1 MSATLMIR
9 DETAT
14 GDPVHE
20 FPLEFQDER
29 ITVRDLIRERVYQE
43 VSDYNFRSRREGGLL
58 FRGLVQPTDAER
70 SLNGFKVP
78 KNRDIDWEAQFAR
91 AVDAF
96 TRNGFFILVDERQ
109 AEALDE
115 TIVISPSTHVSFVK
129 LTPLVGG

>member
-1 MSATLMIR
+1 MTATLMIR

-43 VSDYNFRSRREGGLL
+43 VSDYNFRSRRDGGLL

-70 SLNGFKVP
+70 TLNGFRVP
-78 KNRDIDWEAQFAR
+78 KDRDIDWEVQFSR

-96 TRNGFFILVDERQ
+96 GRNGFFILVDERQ
-109 AEALDE
+109 AETLDE
-115 TIVISPSTHVSFVK
+115 TIVIGPSTHVSFVK